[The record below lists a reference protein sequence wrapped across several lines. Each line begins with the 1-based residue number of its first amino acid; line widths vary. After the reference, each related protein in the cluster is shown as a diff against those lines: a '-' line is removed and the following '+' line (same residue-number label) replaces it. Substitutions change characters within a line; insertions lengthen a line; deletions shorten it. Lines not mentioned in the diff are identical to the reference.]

1 MDTDMSLLLESLID
15 AEVGLTNALMF
26 TERISVTDFHD
37 LSILKTRLQAIRR
50 DIERSAK

>member
-1 MDTDMSLLLESLID
+1 MDSDTAQLLAYLLE
-15 AEVGLTNALMF
+15 AEGGLAAALMF
-26 TERISVTDFHD
+26 TAQMSVTDYHD